1 MDPPDATLYGSLCRW
16 TGLEPGL
23 MVQRIVPM
31 AVLLGSYGAFSLL
44 GRTLFPQEGR
54 MRALFLLLVS
64 ALMWAGAYAY
74 GMEGFDLLCSGWRGV
89 SIRGGVLLP
98 WTASLCL
105 RRKWLGVCLCVLAE
119 ACMVWTF
126 YGCGAC
132 LAMAAGL
139 AAAGLLCRK
148 LTGRARGGRA
158 ADGGRG
164 DGK

>member
-1 MDPPDATLYGSLCRW
+1 
-16 TGLEPGL
+16 

-105 RRKWLGVCLCVLAE
+105 RQPPRQTGWYWHCLHSGVWLKEVSTKRSSFRRSA
-119 ACMVWTF
+119 
-126 YGCGAC
+126 
-132 LAMAAGL
+132 
-139 AAAGLLCRK
+139 
-148 LTGRARGGRA
+148 RASKPSSRRFP
-158 ADGGRG
+158 RRYWSST
-164 DGK
+164 